1 MQTNN
6 WSWVKGGVILGVLNI
21 LVYMQGQRLGTL
33 DTYVKTVIKITEY
46 ISPNL
51 ALGTFLTHTC
61 GCDTRPVD
69 PTILMSTYL
78 HIDWQIMVVIG
89 IFIGAFIARR
99 RTGGGT
105 GPAIPHT
112 WQARFGNRNWLRY
125 LLGFIG
131 GVLLLLGTRLA
142 GGCTSGHV
150 ISGTS
155 RLAVS
160 GLTFGLAAFATGI
173 PTALIIFRKRR
184 RD

>member
-1 MQTNN
+1 MKASR
-6 WSWVKGGVILGVLNI
+6 WSWIKGGVILGVLNT
-21 LVYMQGQRLGTL
+21 LVYFQGQRLGTS
-33 DTYVKTVIKITEY
+33 DTYVKTVIKMTEY

-51 ALGTFLTHTC
+51 ALSTFLTHSC

-69 PTILMSTYL
+69 PAILMSTYL
-78 HIDWQIMVVIG
+78 HVDWQMMVVLG
-89 IFIGAFIARR
+89 IFIGTFIARR
-99 RTGGGT
+99 RTGGGA
-105 GPAIPHT
+105 GPAIPDT
-112 WQARFGNRNWLRY
+112 WKARFGNRYWLRY
-125 LLGFIG
+125 MQGFIG

-173 PTALIIFRKRR
+173 PTALLIFRQRR
-184 RD
+184 NH

>member
-1 MQTNN
+1 MKTKK
-6 WSWVKGGVILGVLNI
+6 WSWVKGGVILGVLNT
-21 LVYMQGQRLGTL
+21 LVYIQGQRLGTS
-33 DTYVKTVIKITEY
+33 DTYVKTVMKLTDY

-51 ALGTFLTHTC
+51 ALATFLTHSC

-69 PTILMSTYL
+69 PAILMSTYL
-78 HIDWQIMVVIG
+78 HVDWQIMVVLG

-105 GPAIPHT
+105 GPAIPPT

-125 LLGFIG
+125 MLGFVG

-155 RLAVS
+155 RLAAS

-173 PTALIIFRKRR
+173 PTALIIFRKRG